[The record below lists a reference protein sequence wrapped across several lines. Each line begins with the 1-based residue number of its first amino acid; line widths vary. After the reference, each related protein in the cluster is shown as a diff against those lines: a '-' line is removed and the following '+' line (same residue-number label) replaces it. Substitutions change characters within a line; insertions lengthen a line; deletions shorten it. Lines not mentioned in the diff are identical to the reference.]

1 MTETCA
7 AATLN
12 TPGAVRFGTVG
23 RPLAGTEVAIADGR
37 RDPDGAARTCSPAT
51 TATRRRRARPCATAG
66 CARATSAR
74 STRTA
79 SCTSPGRKK
88 DLIITSSGKNISP
101 ENIESA
107 LRETRWI
114 SQAVVVGD
122 RRSYLV
128 ALLTLDPDEAPKL
141 AAELGIRG
149 DLATHGAPTRA
160 SARRS
165 SGGRR
170 RGQRAL
176 RADRAD
182 QALRHP
188 RARPLAGG
196 GRADADAEGQ
206 AALIYRAYAD
216 RFARLYEN

>member
-1 MTETCA
+1 MSDRW
-7 AATLN
+7 LRS
-12 TPGAVRFGTVG
+12 GDLG
-23 RPLAGTEVAIADGR
+23 EVDADGYLHI
-37 RDPDGAARTCSPAT
+37 T
-51 TATRRRRARPCATAG
+51 
-66 CARATSAR
+66 
-74 STRTA
+74 
-79 SCTSPGRKK
+79 GRKK

-114 SQAVVVGD
+114 SQAVVAGD

-141 AAELGIRG
+141 AEELGIPA
-149 DLATHGAPTRA
+149 DLASMARDERVRA
-160 SARRS
+160 AIQR
-165 SGGRR
+165 GRR

-196 GRADADAEGQ
+196 GRADA
-206 AALIYRAYAD
+206 R
-216 RFARLYEN
+216 R